1 MSGTMKSLAHCRWEC
16 KYPVVFIP
24 KSRRKASYGEVRQM
38 LGEIFHEPARQGIPS
53 LIPTITGT
61 CSIADNRLLRKELI
75 MPGRLAGKVALVSGG
90 ASGIGAAHVRI
101 FAVEGAKVI
110 AGDIQEE
117 MGKAVV
123 GEVRRGGGEATFVRL
138 DVSKE
143 SDWAHAVREAVSR
156 YGKLTTLINNAGI
169 YWPQGIEAETLE
181 KWNKMIA
188 VNQTGV
194 WLGMK
199 AAVPEMRRAGGGAIV
214 NISSL
219 YGIIGSP
226 SSISYHASKGAVRI
240 MSKAAAL
247 EYARQGIR
255 VNSIHP
261 GQIET
266 PILAGL
272 TPEQNEQIKAAT
284 PVGRMGKPEE
294 IAYGSLYL
302 CSDEAAYTTGIELI
316 IDGGWSAQ

>member
-1 MSGTMKSLAHCRWEC
+1 MA
-16 KYPVVFIP
+16 
-24 KSRRKASYGEVRQM
+24 
-38 LGEIFHEPARQGIPS
+38 
-53 LIPTITGT
+53 
-61 CSIADNRLLRKELI
+61 
-75 MPGRLAGKVALVSGG
+75 GRLAGKVALISGG

-101 FAVEGAKVI
+101 FVAEGAKVV

-117 MGKAVV
+117 QGKAVV
-123 GEVRRGGGEATFVRL
+123 AEVNTAGGEAVFVRL
-138 DVSKE
+138 DVSKAE
-143 SDWAHAVREAVSR
+143 DWDNAVKTAVSHF
-156 YGKLTTLINNAGI
+156 GKLTTLINNAGI
-169 YWPQGIEAETLE
+169 YWPQGVEAETLDG
-181 KWNKMIA
+181 WQKMIA

-199 AAVPEMRRAGGGAIV
+199 AAIPEIRKAGGGAIV

-226 SSISYHASKGAVRI
+226 SSISYHATKGAVRI

-261 GQIET
+261 GQINT

-272 TPEQNEQIKAAT
+272 TPEQDAQIREAT
-284 PVGRMGKPEE
+284 PLGRMGKPEE

-302 CSDEAAYTTGIELI
+302 CSDEAAFTTGIELI

>member
-1 MSGTMKSLAHCRWEC
+1 MA
-16 KYPVVFIP
+16 
-24 KSRRKASYGEVRQM
+24 
-38 LGEIFHEPARQGIPS
+38 
-53 LIPTITGT
+53 
-61 CSIADNRLLRKELI
+61 
-75 MPGRLAGKVALVSGG
+75 GRLTGKVALISGG
-90 ASGIGAAHVRI
+90 ASGIGAAHTRI
-101 FAVEGAKVI
+101 FAAEGAKVVV
-110 AGDIQEE
+110 GDLQEE
-117 MGKAVV
+117 MGKGVTD
-123 GEVRRGGGEATFVRL
+123 GITKSGGEAVFIRL

-143 SDWAHAVREAVSR
+143 GDWANVVKTAVARF
-156 YGKLTTLINNAGI
+156 GKLTTLINNAGI
-169 YWPQGIEAETLE
+169 YWPEGIEAETLE

-199 AAVPEMRRAGGGAIV
+199 AVIPEMRKSGGGAIV

-226 SSISYHASKGAVRI
+226 SSIAYHASKGAVRI

-261 GQIET
+261 GQINT

-272 TPEQNEQIKAAT
+272 TPEQDAQIREAT
-284 PVGRMGKPEE
+284 PLGRMGEPKE

-302 CSDEAAYTTGIELI
+302 CSDEAAFTTGTELI

>member
-1 MSGTMKSLAHCRWEC
+1 MA
-16 KYPVVFIP
+16 
-24 KSRRKASYGEVRQM
+24 
-38 LGEIFHEPARQGIPS
+38 
-53 LIPTITGT
+53 
-61 CSIADNRLLRKELI
+61 
-75 MPGRLAGKVALVSGG
+75 GRLAGKVALVTGG

-101 FAVEGAKVI
+101 FAAEGARVV
-110 AGDIQEE
+110 AGDVQEE
-117 MGKAVV
+117 KGQAIVEAVNKS
-123 GEVRRGGGEATFVRL
+123 GGDTAFVRL

-143 SDWAHAVREAVSR
+143 DDWATAVKTAVSR
-156 YGKLTTLINNAGI
+156 FGKLTTLINNAGI
-169 YWPQGIEAETLE
+169 YWPEGIEAETLE

-199 AAVPEMRRAGGGAIV
+199 AAVPEMRKAGGGAIV

-226 SSISYHASKGAVRI
+226 SSIAYHASKGAVRI

-302 CSDEAAYTTGIELI
+302 CSDEASYTTGIELI

>member
-1 MSGTMKSLAHCRWEC
+1 MS
-16 KYPVVFIP
+16 
-24 KSRRKASYGEVRQM
+24 
-38 LGEIFHEPARQGIPS
+38 
-53 LIPTITGT
+53 
-61 CSIADNRLLRKELI
+61 
-75 MPGRLAGKVALVSGG
+75 GRLAGKVALISGG
-90 ASGIGAAHVRI
+90 ASGIGEAHVRI
-101 FAVEGAKVI
+101 FASEGAKVI
-110 AGDIQEE
+110 AGDIQDDK
-117 MGKAVV
+117 GKAVV
-123 GEVRRGGGEATFVRL
+123 EAVNKSSGEAVFVRL

-143 SDWAHAVREAVSR
+143 EDWGNAVKTAVAR
-156 YGKLTTLINNAGI
+156 FGKLTTLINNAGI
-169 YWPQGIEAETLE
+169 YWPEGIEAETLE

-199 AAVPEMRRAGGGAIV
+199 AAVPEMRKVGNGAIV

-226 SSISYHASKGAVRI
+226 SSIAYHASKGAVRI

-284 PVGRMGKPEE
+284 PVGRIGKPEE